1 MSKILQI
8 LSSRRTWAWPYVLF
22 MVLFVLLPLIFVAVY
37 AFTDKDGGFTL
48 HNFAKF
54 FSHSEAISTFLYSL
68 MIAVFNTLI
77 CLLIGYPAAYIMA
90 MADFR
95 TPKVMAM
102 LFILPMW
109 INFLLRTIATVELF
123 NMFGLPLGEGALLFG
138 LCYDYLPFMIYPIYN
153 TLLKMDTSLIEAAQ
167 DLGANKWTCFW
178 KVIVPLSMPGVYS
191 GIVMVFM
198 PTVSTFAIAELLTR
212 NNIKLFGSLI
222 QDYITT
228 TDLLNYGAVLSLV
241 LLVIIGITSF
251 FGDNDTS
258 GSEKGE
264 LV

>member
-251 FGDNDTS
+251 FGDNDTA
-258 GSEKGE
+258 GAEKGG

>member
-1 MSKILQI
+1 MSKLLQI
-8 LSSRRTWAWPYVLF
+8 ASSRRAWAWPYVLF
-22 MVLFVLLPLIFVAVY
+22 MLLFVVLPLILVGYY
-37 AFTDKDGGFTL
+37 ALTDINGNFTL

-54 FSHSEAISTFLYSL
+54 FTHSEAVSTFLYSV
-68 MIAVFNTLI
+68 MIAVLNTLI
-77 CLLIGYPAAYIMA
+77 CLLLGYPAAYIMA
-90 MADFR
+90 MADFK

-109 INFLLRTIATVELF
+109 INFLLRTVATVELF
-123 NMFGLPLGEGALLFG
+123 NMLGLPLGEGALLFG

-153 TLLKMDTSLIEAAQ
+153 TLQKMDTSLIEAAQ
-167 DLGANKWTCFW
+167 DLGANRRTCFW
-178 KVIVPLSMPGVYS
+178 KVVVPLSMPGVYS

-198 PTVSTFAIAELLTR
+198 PTVSTFAIAELLTH

-241 LLVIIGITSF
+241 LLVIIGLTSF
-251 FGDNDTS
+251 FGDHDST
-258 GSEKGE
+258 GGEKGG